1 MPKFL
6 NNLLRKFLIWKYK
19 HISERQFVYFLSILV
34 GLLAG
39 LGTVLLKNFTHFI
52 QEVLE
57 GKIIKDYQTT
67 FYFIFPVIG
76 LFIVHFIVKYVVK
89 RKIHHGIPST
99 LFSISKR
106 NGIIERYK
114 IYASIITAPI
124 TVGFGGSVGVEAPV
138 VLIGSTIGSNL
149 GQFAHFSYK
158 NRTLL
163 IGCGAAGA
171 ISAI

>member
-57 GKIIKDYQTT
+57 GKMFPNIINPVVPDDISNEELSKIMEHGSYEISKSIVESIIKNLNTKKKHVHVISIFCDEDNSVYDLTLERKNFLDTLIHNLPAFEKMEDYEGCQ
-67 FYFIFPVIG
+67 
-76 LFIVHFIVKYVVK
+76 
-89 RKIHHGIPST
+89 
-99 LFSISKR
+99 
-106 NGIIERYK
+106 
-114 IYASIITAPI
+114 
-124 TVGFGGSVGVEAPV
+124 
-138 VLIGSTIGSNL
+138 LIQKTIKQLN
-149 GQFAHFSYK
+149 
-158 NRTLL
+158 T
-163 IGCGAAGA
+163 
-171 ISAI
+171 